1 MAAVLATSRWTA
13 THRECGDTDK
23 DTDMAPP
30 LPKRRYPQVGRTL
43 CFLAII
49 MCTSSVA
56 RGQSTEQQLQ
66 QLKEQFET
74 TTKQFEER
82 ISTLEQQLEAEREA
96 RKLKDASA
104 EPEQATQQR
113 TKPTVVQMLGKPQK
127 SELTESNQVGAKF
140 QGQLPSE
147 PTYDLLR
154 EADEKIAKLQER
166 EGSFEFHGYFRSGFG
181 LNSKGGQ
188 QVAFE
193 APGAQAKYRL
203 GNETES
209 YAELIFVNN
218 WVNPDRELDK
228 AWFRSEFLIEA
239 NTSNSENFANSSIGV
254 GSDQF
259 RVREAFVQAG
269 NLFES
274 QPSAKFW
281 AGERYYRR
289 QHIDSDDFF
298 SLDMSGYGG
307 GVEDLDLKFGKA
319 AIAFIGVA
327 RPDLATQNGNM
338 TTSRIDATVYD
349 VKGPLGFWGVWFDY
363 ATAKGGQIKSTSDSN
378 QATVTSVPS
387 ANGYA
392 YGIRHQRL
400 EWHGGYHTFLI
411 QYGTG
416 AASNFSGPGIGTT
429 IPTPSPDTAKSKQ
442 FLATEQIV
450 LQPNDKFAV
459 MPIFLFQRLKNLN
472 TQNEWQ
478 QWVSFGVRPEVFLTR
493 HLSLTGDCGFD
504 HTNLPG
510 SYEGWL
516 RKCTFAPQ
524 IGADRKFFGRPVLRA
539 FVTYANWSNGFR
551 GLVGGVPFEKATAGL
566 TYGVQA
572 EHWW

>member
-1 MAAVLATSRWTA
+1 MFPELT
-13 THRECGDTDK
+13 
-23 DTDMAPP
+23 
-30 LPKRRYPQVGRTL
+30 RRRHPHIGRTL

-49 MCTSSVA
+49 TCTSSGA
-56 RGQSTEQQLQ
+56 RSQDTEQQLQ
-66 QLKEQFET
+66 QLKEQLEMT
-74 TTKQFEER
+74 TRQFEQR
-82 ISTLEQQLEAEREA
+82 ISTLEEQLEKEKDA
-96 RKLKDASA
+96 KKQKDASA
-104 EPEQATQQR
+104 ERAQAIQQP
-113 TKPTVVQMLGKPQK
+113 TKPTVVQNSERPLK
-127 SELTESNQVGAKF
+127 SLLAESNEVGARF

-147 PTYDLLR
+147 PTYDMLR
-154 EADEKIAKLQER
+154 EADEEIAKLQER
-166 EGSFEFHGYFRSGFG
+166 ESAFEFHGYFRSGFG

-203 GNETES
+203 GNEADS

-218 WVNPDRELDK
+218 WVNRDHDSDK

-239 NTSNSENFANSSIGV
+239 NTSNSEDFADSSAGV
-254 GSDQF
+254 GSDQY

-269 NLFES
+269 NIFEI
-274 QPSAKFW
+274 QPNAKFW

-298 SLDMSGYGG
+298 PLDMSGYGG

-319 AIAFIGVA
+319 AVAFIGVA
-327 RPDLATQNGNM
+327 RPDVVTQNGNM
-338 TTSRIDATVYD
+338 TTSHVDATVYN
-349 VKGPLGFWGVWFDY
+349 VKGPLGLWGVWFDF
-363 ATAKGGQIKSTSDSN
+363 ATSKGGQITSASDPNSTTLTN
-378 QATVTSVPS
+378 VPS

-551 GLVGGVPFEKATAGL
+551 GFVGGVPFEKATAGL

>member
-1 MAAVLATSRWTA
+1 MVR
-13 THRECGDTDK
+13 R
-23 DTDMAPP
+23 
-30 LPKRRYPQVGRTL
+30 LPRTIHPQFRRIL
-43 CFLAII
+43 CFLVTI
-49 MCTSSVA
+49 MYTSSAA
-56 RGQSTEQQLQ
+56 RSQDTKQQLQ
-66 QLKEQFET
+66 QLKDQLEMTTRQFE
-74 TTKQFEER
+74 QR
-82 ISTLEQQLEAEREA
+82 ISTLERQLEKEKAA
-96 RKLKDASA
+96 K
-104 EPEQATQQR
+104 EPVGATGEQAETIRQPA
-113 TKPTVVQMLGKPQK
+113 KPTVVQIPEKSQK
-127 SELTESNQVGAKF
+127 FLFTESNEVGAKF

-154 EADEKIAKLQER
+154 EADRKIAQLQER
-166 EGSFEFHGYFRSGFG
+166 EGSFELHGYFRSGFG
-181 LNSKGGQ
+181 LNSRGGQ
-188 QVAFE
+188 QAAFE

-203 GNETES
+203 GNETDT

-218 WVNPDRELDK
+218 WVNPDHESDK
-228 AWFRSEFLIEA
+228 AWLRSEFLIQA
-239 NTSNSENFANSSIGV
+239 NTSNSEDFANSSTGV

-269 NLFES
+269 NIFET
-274 QPSAKFW
+274 QPNAKFW

-298 SLDMSGYGG
+298 PLDMSGYGG
-307 GVEDLDLKFGKA
+307 GVEDLELKFGKA
-319 AIAFIGVA
+319 AAAFIGVA
-327 RPDLATQNGNM
+327 RPDVVTQNGNM
-338 TTSRIDATVYD
+338 TTSHIDATVYD
-349 VKGPLGFWGVWFDY
+349 VKGPLGLWGVWFDY
-363 ATAKGGQIKSTSDSN
+363 ATSKGGQITTASTTGSS
-378 QATVTSVPS
+378 TVTNIPS
-387 ANGYA
+387 SNGYA

-429 IPTPSPDTAKSKQ
+429 IPTPSPDTPKSKQ

-459 MPIFLFQRLKNLN
+459 MPIFLFQRMKNISTN
-472 TQNEWQ
+472 DHWM
-478 QWVSFGVRPEVFLTR
+478 QWVSFGARPEVFLTR
-493 HLSLTGDCGFD
+493 HLSLEGDCGFD

-524 IGADRKFFGRPVLRA
+524 IRADRQFFGRPVLRA
-539 FVTYANWSNGFR
+539 FVTYANWSKGFR
-551 GLVGGVPFEKATAGL
+551 GLVGGIPFQNQTNGL
-566 TYGVQA
+566 TYGVQV

>member
-1 MAAVLATSRWTA
+1 MLVPQPSRRTGPRFRIILCLLVLTMSTS
-13 THRECGDTDK
+13 
-23 DTDMAPP
+23 P
-30 LPKRRYPQVGRTL
+30 
-43 CFLAII
+43 
-49 MCTSSVA
+49 VA
-56 RGQSTEQQLQ
+56 RSQDTEQQLQ
-66 QLKEQFET
+66 QLKEQLET
-74 TTKQFEER
+74 TTKQLEVR
-82 ISTLEQQLEAEREA
+82 ISSLEQQLEAERQA
-96 RKLKDASA
+96 KKLRDASA
-104 EPEQATQQR
+104 EPAQATEQP
-113 TKPTVVQMLGKPQK
+113 TKPTVVQILGKPQK

-218 WVNPDRELDK
+218 WVNPDRELDR
-228 AWFRSEFLIEA
+228 AWLRSEFLIEA
-239 NTSNSENFANSSIGV
+239 NTSNSEDFADSSIGV

-269 NLFES
+269 DLFES
-274 QPSAKFW
+274 QPNAKVW

-298 SLDMSGYGG
+298 TLDMSGYGG

-319 AIAFIGVA
+319 AVAFIGVA
-327 RPDLATQNGNM
+327 RPDVVTQNGNM

-349 VKGPLGFWGVWFDY
+349 VKGPLGLWGIWFDY
-363 ATAKGGQIKSTSDSN
+363 ATSKGGQMTS
-378 QATVTSVPS
+378 TSVPGS
-387 ANGYA
+387 SVVADIPSSDGYA

-429 IPTPSPDTAKSKQ
+429 IPTPSPDTAKSRQ

-459 MPIFLFQRLKNLN
+459 MPIFVFQRLKNLN

-478 QWVSFGVRPEVFLTR
+478 QWLSFGVRPQVFLTR

-504 HTNLPG
+504 HTKLPG
-510 SYEGWL
+510 SYDGWM

-539 FVTYANWSNGFR
+539 FVTYANWSNSFR
-551 GLVGGVPFEKATAGL
+551 GLVGGVPFENQTTGF
-566 TYGVQA
+566 TFGVQA

>member
-1 MAAVLATSRWTA
+1 MLP
-13 THRECGDTDK
+13 E
-23 DTDMAPP
+23 
-30 LPKRRYPQVGRTL
+30 LPKRGHPHFRGLL
-43 CFLAII
+43 CVLAFT
-49 MCTSSVA
+49 MSTSSIA
-56 RGQSTEQQLQ
+56 RSQDTDQQLR
-66 QLKEQFET
+66 QLREQFEA

-82 ISTLEQQLEAEREA
+82 ISALEQQLEAEKQA
-96 RKLKDASA
+96 KKLRDASA
-104 EPEQATQQR
+104 EQPQATQQ
-113 TKPTVVQMLGKPQK
+113 PTRPAVVDISEKAQK
-127 SELTESNQVGAKF
+127 SLLTESNQVGARF

-166 EGSFEFHGYFRSGFG
+166 ESSFEFHGYFRSGFG

-203 GNETES
+203 GNEADS

-218 WVNPDRELDK
+218 WVNPDHDSDK

-239 NTSNSENFANSSIGV
+239 NTSNSEDFADSSIGV

-269 NLFES
+269 NIVDI
-274 QPSAKFW
+274 QPNAKFW

-298 SLDMSGYGG
+298 PLDMSGYGG
-307 GVEDLDLKFGKA
+307 GVEDLDLKVGKA
-319 AIAFIGVA
+319 AVAFIGVA
-327 RPDLATQNGNM
+327 RPDVVTQNGNI
-338 TTSRIDATVYD
+338 TTSHIDATVYD
-349 VKGPLGFWGVWFDY
+349 VRGPLGLWGVWFDY
-363 ATAKGGQIKSTSDSN
+363 ATSKSGHMTP
-378 QATVTSVPS
+378 ASVPGS
-387 ANGYA
+387 TAITNIPSSNGYA
-392 YGIRHQRL
+392 YGIRYQRL
-400 EWHGGYHTFLI
+400 EWHGGYHTSLI

-429 IPTPSPDTAKSKQ
+429 IPTPSLDTAKSKQ
-442 FLATEQIV
+442 FLATEQVV
-450 LQPNDKFAV
+450 LQPNDRFAV
-459 MPIFLFQRLKNLN
+459 MPIFLFQRMKNVN
-472 TQNEWQ
+472 TQNDWM

-504 HTNLPG
+504 HTHLPG

-551 GLVGGVPFEKATAGL
+551 GLVGGVPFENAAKGL
-566 TYGVQA
+566 TYGVQV

>member
-1 MAAVLATSRWTA
+1 MDEGMDMVLKAA
-13 THRECGDTDK
+13 
-23 DTDMAPP
+23 
-30 LPKRRYPQVGRTL
+30 RRGHPNFRKTL
-43 CFLAII
+43 CFFALMMSASSLAH
-49 MCTSSVA
+49 
-56 RGQSTEQQLQ
+56 GQDTEKQLQ
-66 QLKEQFET
+66 QLKEQLET
-74 TTKQFEER
+74 TTKQMEDR
-82 ISTLEQQLEAEREA
+82 ISALEQQLGKEKEIREQKA
-96 RKLKDASA
+96 VSG
-104 EPEQATQQR
+104 EQVAAVKQSTR
-113 TKPTVVQMLGKPQK
+113 GPVVQVLEKSQK
-127 SELTESNQVGAKF
+127 SLLGDSNNIGAKF

-154 EADEKIAKLQER
+154 EADEKIEKLQER

-181 LNSKGGQ
+181 LNSHGGQ
-188 QVAFE
+188 QIAFE

-218 WVNPDRELDK
+218 WVNPDHDVDK
-228 AWFRSEFLIEA
+228 AWFRSELLIEA
-239 NTSNSENFANSSIGV
+239 NTSNSENFANSSVGV

-259 RVREAFVQAG
+259 RVREAFVQGG
-269 NLFES
+269 NIFES
-274 QPSAKFW
+274 QPNAKVW

-298 SLDMSGYGG
+298 TLDMSGYGG
-307 GVEDLDLKFGKA
+307 GIEDLDLRFGKA
-319 AIAFIGVA
+319 AVAFIGVA
-327 RPDLATQNGNM
+327 RPDVTTQNGNL

-349 VKGPLGFWGVWFDY
+349 VKGPLGLWGVWFDY
-363 ATAKGGQIKSTSDSN
+363 ATSKGGQVTSASVPGA
-378 QATVTSVPS
+378 ATVANIPS
-387 ANGYA
+387 TNGYA

-400 EWHGGYHTFLI
+400 EWHGGYHTFLV

-429 IPTPSPDTAKSKQ
+429 VPTPSLDTAKSKQ

-472 TQNEWQ
+472 TKNEWQ
-478 QWVSFGVRPEVFLTR
+478 QWFSFGVRPQVFLTR

-510 SYEGWL
+510 SYDGWL

-539 FVTYANWSNGFR
+539 FVTYANWSKSFR
-551 GLVGGVPFEKATAGL
+551 GLVGGVPFENERKGL
-566 TYGVQA
+566 TYGVQV

>member
-1 MAAVLATSRWTA
+1 MFP
-13 THRECGDTDK
+13 E
-23 DTDMAPP
+23 
-30 LPKRRYPQVGRTL
+30 LPRRRHPHIGRTL

-49 MCTSSVA
+49 TCTSSVA
-56 RGQSTEQQLQ
+56 RSQDTEQQLQ
-66 QLKEQFET
+66 QLKEQLEMT
-74 TTKQFEER
+74 TRQFEQR
-82 ISTLEQQLEAEREA
+82 ISTLEEQLEKEKDA
-96 RKLKDASA
+96 KKQKDASA
-104 EPEQATQQR
+104 ERAQAIKQP
-113 TKPTVVQMLGKPQK
+113 TKPTVVQNSERPLK
-127 SELTESNQVGAKF
+127 SLLAESNEVGARF

-147 PTYDLLR
+147 PTYDMLR
-154 EADEKIAKLQER
+154 EADEEIAKLQER
-166 EGSFEFHGYFRSGFG
+166 ESAFEFHGYFRSGFG

-203 GNETES
+203 GNEADS

-218 WVNPDRELDK
+218 WVNRDHDSDK

-239 NTSNSENFANSSIGV
+239 NTSNSEDFVDSSAGV
-254 GSDQF
+254 GSDQY

-269 NLFES
+269 NIFEI
-274 QPSAKFW
+274 QPNAKFW

-298 SLDMSGYGG
+298 PLDMSGYGG
-307 GVEDLDLKFGKA
+307 GVEDIDLKFGKA
-319 AIAFIGVA
+319 AVAFIGVA
-327 RPDLATQNGNM
+327 RPDVVTQNGNM
-338 TTSRIDATVYD
+338 TTSHVDATVYD
-349 VKGPLGFWGVWFDY
+349 VKGPLGLWGVWFDF
-363 ATAKGGQIKSTSDSN
+363 ATSKGGQITSASDPNSTTLTN
-378 QATVTSVPS
+378 VPS

-392 YGIRHQRL
+392 YGVRHQRL

-429 IPTPSPDTAKSKQ
+429 IPTPSLDTAKSKQ

-459 MPIFLFQRLKNLN
+459 MPIFVFQRMKNLN

-478 QWVSFGVRPEVFLTR
+478 QWVSFGVRPQVFLTR

-510 SYEGWL
+510 SYNGWL

-539 FVTYANWSNGFR
+539 FVTYANWSRGFR
-551 GLVGGVPFEKATAGL
+551 GLVGGVPFENETSGL
-566 TYGVQA
+566 TYGVQV

>member
-1 MAAVLATSRWTA
+1 MN
-13 THRECGDTDK
+13 K
-23 DTDMAPP
+23 DTGAILWPP
-30 LPKRRYPQVGRTL
+30 RRGHPNFLKIL
-43 CFLAII
+43 CFLAVV
-49 MCTSSVA
+49 MGTSSIA
-56 RGQSTEQQLQ
+56 RGQDTEKQLQ
-66 QLKEQFET
+66 QLKDQLET
-74 TTKQFEER
+74 STRELGER
-82 ISTLEQQLEAEREA
+82 ISILEQQLKKEKEAKG
-96 RKLKDASA
+96 RKD
-104 EPEQATQQR
+104 EDDEQAAAGRQP
-113 TKPTVVQMLGKPQK
+113 TKGTDAQSVEK
-127 SELTESNQVGAKF
+127 SHKSLLVESNEVGAKF

-154 EADEKIAKLQER
+154 EADEKIEKLEER
-166 EGSFEFHGYFRSGFG
+166 ESSFEFHGYFRSGFG
-181 LNSKGGQ
+181 LNSHGGQ

-218 WVNPDRELDK
+218 WVNPNRDSDK

-239 NTSNSENFANSSIGV
+239 NTSNSEDYAGSSIGV

-269 NLFES
+269 NIFES
-274 QPSAKFW
+274 QRSAKVW

-298 SLDMSGYGG
+298 TLDMSGYGG
-307 GVEDLDLKFGKA
+307 GIEDLDLKFGKA
-319 AIAFIGVA
+319 AVAFIGVS
-327 RPDLATQNGNM
+327 RPDVVTRNGNLATN
-338 TTSRIDATVYD
+338 RLDATVYD
-349 VKGPLGFWGVWFDY
+349 VKGPLGLWGVWFDY
-363 ATAKGGQIKSTSDSN
+363 ATSKGGE
-378 QATVTSVPS
+378 VTSASVPGTS
-387 ANGYA
+387 TIANIPSSSGYA

-400 EWHGGYHTFLI
+400 EWHGGYHTFLV

-416 AASNFSGPGIGTT
+416 DASNFSGPGIGTT
-429 IPTPSPDTAKSKQ
+429 IPTPSLDTAKSKQ
-442 FLATEQIV
+442 LLATEQVV

-459 MPIFLFQRLKNLN
+459 MPIFLFQRLKNWN
-472 TQNEWQ
+472 TQNVWQ
-478 QWVSFGVRPEVFLTR
+478 QWVSFGVRPQIFLSR
-493 HLSLTGDCGFD
+493 HFSLTGDCGVD

-510 SYEGWL
+510 SYDGWL

-539 FVTYANWSNGFR
+539 FVTYASWSKEFR
-551 GLVGGVPFEKATAGL
+551 GLVGGIPFQNETKGL
-566 TYGVQA
+566 TYGVQV

>member
-1 MAAVLATSRWTA
+1 MDRRGTEMVPELPRRR
-13 THRECGDTDK
+13 HRHI
-23 DTDMAPP
+23 
-30 LPKRRYPQVGRTL
+30 GRTVCYL
-43 CFLAII
+43 VGIL
-49 MCTSSVA
+49 CTSLVA
-56 RGQSTEQQLQ
+56 RSQDTEQQLQ
-66 QLKEQFET
+66 QLKQQLTAFEQ
-74 TTKQFEER
+74 R
-82 ISTLEQQLEAEREA
+82 ISVLEQQLEKEKEA
-96 RKLKDASA
+96 KGQKGVSG
-104 EPEQATQQR
+104 EQSQR
-113 TKPTVVQMLGKPQK
+113 TPQSAKPSVVQIPEKFPK
-127 SELTESNQVGAKF
+127 SVFEDANQVGAKF

-147 PTYDLLR
+147 PSYDLLQ
-154 EADEKIAKLQER
+154 EADRRIAELQER
-166 EGSFEFHGYFRSGFG
+166 LGSFEFHGYFRSGFG
-181 LNSKGGQ
+181 LNSVGGQ

-203 GNETES
+203 GNEGET
-209 YAELIFVNN
+209 YTELIFVNN
-218 WVNPDRELDK
+218 WVNPDQDSDK
-228 AWFRSEFLIEA
+228 GWFRSELTVEA
-239 NTSNSENFANSSIGV
+239 NTSNSENYGPTAGA
-254 GSDQF
+254 GADQF
-259 RVREAFVQAG
+259 RLREAFVQAG
-269 NLFES
+269 RLFES
-274 QPSAKFW
+274 QPNAKFW

-298 SLDMSGYGG
+298 PLDMSGYGG

-319 AIAFIGVA
+319 AVAFIGVA
-327 RPDLATQNGNM
+327 RPDVVTQNGNM
-338 TTSRIDATVYD
+338 TTSHVDATVYD
-349 VKGPLGFWGVWFDY
+349 VKGPLGLWGVWFDF
-363 ATAKGGQIKSTSDSN
+363 ATSKGGQITSASDPNSTTLTN
-378 QATVTSVPS
+378 VPS

-429 IPTPSPDTAKSKQ
+429 IPTPSLDTAKSKQ

-450 LQPNDKFAV
+450 LQPSDKFAV
-459 MPIFLFQRLKNLN
+459 MPIFLFQRMRNLN
-472 TQNEWQ
+472 TQNGWQ
-478 QWVSFGVRPEVFLTR
+478 QWVSFGVRPQVFLTR

-510 SYEGWL
+510 SYDGWL

-551 GLVGGVPFEKATAGL
+551 GLVRGVPFENETAGL

>member
-1 MAAVLATSRWTA
+1 MVLQPSR
-13 THRECGDTDK
+13 
-23 DTDMAPP
+23 
-30 LPKRRYPQVGRTL
+30 RRHPHFRGVL
-43 CFLAII
+43 CFLSFI
-49 MCTSSVA
+49 MSMSSVA
-56 RGQSTEQQLQ
+56 RSQDTEQQLQ
-66 QLKEQFET
+66 QLKEQLEMT
-74 TTKQFEER
+74 TRQFEQR
-82 ISTLEQQLEAEREA
+82 IFTLEQQLEKEKEAKGQKGANGERA
-96 RKLKDASA
+96 
-104 EPEQATQQR
+104 QAIQQP
-113 TKPTVVQMLGKPQK
+113 TKPTFVQIPEK
-127 SELTESNQVGAKF
+127 SEKSLFTESNQVGARF

-147 PTYDLLR
+147 PTYDLLK
-154 EADEKIAKLQER
+154 EADRKIADLEER
-166 EGSFEFHGYFRSGFG
+166 EGAFEFHGYFRSGFG
-181 LNSKGGQ
+181 LNSRGGQ

-203 GNETES
+203 GNETET

-218 WVNPDRELDK
+218 WVNPDHNSDK
-228 AWFRSEFLIEA
+228 AWFRSEFLIQA
-239 NTSNSENFANSSIGV
+239 NTSNSENFAPSSSGT

-269 NLFES
+269 NIFES
-274 QPSAKFW
+274 QPHAKFW
-281 AGERYYRR
+281 GGERYYRR
-289 QHIDSDDFF
+289 QHIDSNDFF
-298 SLDMSGYGG
+298 PLDMSGYGG

-319 AIAFIGVA
+319 AVAFIGVA
-327 RPDLATQNGNM
+327 RPDVVTQNGNM

-349 VKGPLGFWGVWFDY
+349 VKGPLGLWGVWFDY
-363 ATAKGGQIKSTSDSN
+363 ATSKGGQMTSASVPGSS
-378 QATVTSVPS
+378 TVTNIPS
-387 ANGYA
+387 TNGYA

-416 AASNFSGPGIGTT
+416 AASNFSGSGIGTT

-459 MPIFLFQRLKNLN
+459 MPIFLFQRIKNLN

-478 QWVSFGVRPEVFLTR
+478 QWISFGVRPEVFLTK

-504 HTNLPG
+504 HTRLPG

-551 GLVGGVPFEKATAGL
+551 GLVGGVPFENAKVGL
-566 TYGVQA
+566 TYGVQV

>member
-1 MAAVLATSRWTA
+1 MPLRLSRIGCPYVV
-13 THRECGDTDK
+13 R
-23 DTDMAPP
+23 
-30 LPKRRYPQVGRTL
+30 VL
-43 CFLAII
+43 CFLVFI
-49 MCTSSVA
+49 MSTSPVA
-56 RGQSTEQQLQ
+56 NGQDTEQQLRE
-66 QLKEQFET
+66 LKEKFET

-82 ISTLEQQLEAEREA
+82 ISTLEQQLEAERDA

-104 EPEQATQQR
+104 EGAQATER
-113 TKPTVVQMLGKPQK
+113 PTNPGVVQIVGKPEKPQP
-127 SELTESNQVGAKF
+127 TESNEVGAKF

-166 EGSFEFHGYFRSGFG
+166 ESSFEFHGYFRSGFG
-181 LNSKGGQ
+181 LNSHGGQ

-218 WVNPDRELDK
+218 WVNPDRDSDK

-239 NTSNSENFANSSIGV
+239 NTSNSEDFADSSIGV

-269 NLFES
+269 DLFEN
-274 QPSAKFW
+274 QPNAKFW

-298 SLDMSGYGG
+298 TLDMSGYGG
-307 GVEDLDLKFGKA
+307 GVEDLNLKFGKA
-319 AIAFIGVA
+319 AVAFIGVA
-327 RPDLATQNGNM
+327 RPDVITQNGSM

-349 VKGPLGFWGVWFDY
+349 VKGPLGLWGVWFDY
-363 ATAKGGQIKSTSDSN
+363 ATSRGGQMTS
-378 QATVTSVPS
+378 ASVPGSS
-387 ANGYA
+387 AVTNIPSTNGYA

-472 TQNEWQ
+472 TQNGWQ
-478 QWVSFGVRPEVFLTR
+478 QWVSFGVRPQVFLTR

-510 SYEGWL
+510 SYDGWL

-551 GLVGGVPFEKATAGL
+551 GLVGGVPFENQTTGF

>member
-1 MAAVLATSRWTA
+1 MDP
-13 THRECGDTDK
+13 E
-23 DTDMAPP
+23 
-30 LPKRRYPQVGRTL
+30 LPRRGHPQYGRKL
-43 CFLAII
+43 CFLVLVI
-49 MCTSSVA
+49 CTSSVA
-56 RGQSTEQQLQ
+56 LGQDTEQQLR
-66 QLKEQFET
+66 QLKEQMET
-74 TTKQFEER
+74 TTKQFEQR
-82 ISTLEQQLEAEREA
+82 ISVLELQLEKEKEA
-96 RKLKDASA
+96 REQEQRAANVGLEKAK
-104 EPEQATQQR
+104 QATHSSVSVAQD
-113 TKPTVVQMLGKPQK
+113 VAQK
-127 SELTESNQVGAKF
+127 NVLAESNQVGARF

-154 EADEKIAKLQER
+154 EADRKIAKLQER
-166 EGSFEFHGYFRSGFG
+166 EGAFEFHGYFRSGFG
-181 LNSKGGQ
+181 LNSRGGQ
-188 QVAFE
+188 QVAFQ
-193 APGAQAKYRL
+193 APGTQAKYRL

-218 WVNPDRELDK
+218 WVNPDHDSEK

-239 NTSNSENFANSSIGV
+239 NTSNSEDFASSSNGA
-254 GSDQF
+254 GADQF

-274 QPSAKFW
+274 QPSVKLW

-298 SLDMSGYGG
+298 PLDMSGYGG
-307 GVEDLDLKFGKA
+307 GVEDLSVKFGKA
-319 AIAFIGVA
+319 AVAFIGVA
-327 RPDLATQNGNM
+327 RPDVITQNGNL
-338 TTSRIDATVYD
+338 TTSHIDATVYD
-349 VKGPLGFWGVWFDY
+349 IKGPFGLWGGWFDY
-363 ATAKGGQIKSTSDSN
+363 ATSKGGQVTTASDPNSS
-378 QATVTSVPS
+378 TVTNIPS
-387 ANGYA
+387 NNGYA

-400 EWHGGYHTFLI
+400 EWHGGYHTFLVL
-411 QYGTG
+411 YGTG

-429 IPTPSPDTAKSKQ
+429 IPTPSLDTAKSKQ

-459 MPIFLFQRLKNLN
+459 MPIFVFQRMKNLN
-472 TQNEWQ
+472 THNDWM
-478 QWVSFGVRPEVFLTR
+478 QWVSFGVRPQVFLSK

-504 HTNLPG
+504 HTHLAG
-510 SYEGWL
+510 HYEGWL

-551 GLVGGVPFEKATAGL
+551 GFVGGTPFENQTTGL
-566 TYGVQA
+566 TYGVQV

>member
-1 MAAVLATSRWTA
+1 MFP
-13 THRECGDTDK
+13 E
-23 DTDMAPP
+23 
-30 LPKRRYPQVGRTL
+30 LPRRRHPHIGRTL

-49 MCTSSVA
+49 TCTSSVA
-56 RGQSTEQQLQ
+56 HSQDTEQQLQ
-66 QLKEQFET
+66 QLKEQLEMT
-74 TTKQFEER
+74 TRQFEQR
-82 ISTLEQQLEAEREA
+82 ISILEEQLEKEKDAKKQKDGGAERA
-96 RKLKDASA
+96 
-104 EPEQATQQR
+104 QAIPQPK
-113 TKPTVVQMLGKPQK
+113 KPTAVSISEKPQK
-127 SELTESNQVGAKF
+127 SLLTESNKVGAKF

-154 EADEKIAKLQER
+154 EADRKILQLQER
-166 EGSFEFHGYFRSGFG
+166 EAAFEFHGYFRSGFG
-181 LNSKGGQ
+181 LNSRGGQ

-218 WVNPDRELDK
+218 WVNPDHDSDK
-228 AWFRSEFLIEA
+228 AWFRSEFLVQA
-239 NTSNSENFANSSIGV
+239 NTSNSEDFAGSSIGV

-269 NLFES
+269 NIFEI
-274 QPSAKFW
+274 QPNAKFW

-298 SLDMSGYGG
+298 TLDMSGYGG
-307 GVEDLDLKFGKA
+307 GVEDIDLKFGKA
-319 AIAFIGVA
+319 AVAFIRVA
-327 RPDLATQNGNM
+327 RPDVVTQNGNM
-338 TTSRIDATVYD
+338 TTSHIDATVYD
-349 VKGPLGFWGVWFDY
+349 VKGPLGLWGAWFDF
-363 ATAKGGQIKSTSDSN
+363 ATAKGGQITSASVPGSS
-378 QATVTSVPS
+378 AVTNIPS

-450 LQPNDKFAV
+450 LQ
-459 MPIFLFQRLKNLN
+459 
-472 TQNEWQ
+472 
-478 QWVSFGVRPEVFLTR
+478 
-493 HLSLTGDCGFD
+493 LS
-504 HTNLPG
+504 
-510 SYEGWL
+510 
-516 RKCTFAPQ
+516 RCT
-524 IGADRKFFGRPVLRA
+524 
-539 FVTYANWSNGFR
+539 
-551 GLVGGVPFEKATAGL
+551 
-566 TYGVQA
+566 
-572 EHWW
+572 

>member
-1 MAAVLATSRWTA
+1 MQFSLRLFEEDIGMFPEPSTRRSR
-13 THRECGDTDK
+13 RIGK
-23 DTDMAPP
+23 
-30 LPKRRYPQVGRTL
+30 TL
-43 CFLAII
+43 WLLVIV
-49 MCTSSVA
+49 MWMPSVA
-56 RGQSTEQQLQ
+56 RSQDTEQQLQ
-66 QLKEQFET
+66 QLKEQLDS
-74 TTKQFEER
+74 TTKLFNER
-82 ISTLEQQLEAEREA
+82 ISALEQQLEGEREA
-96 RKLKDASA
+96 KTLKDAGA
-104 EPEQATQQR
+104 KQTKITEQLA
-113 TKPTVVQMLGKPQK
+113 KPTAAEASEKPQR
-127 SELTESNQVGAKF
+127 SLFPESNEVGAKF

-154 EADEKIAKLQER
+154 EADERIAKLQER
-166 EGSFEFHGYFRSGFG
+166 EGAFEFHGYFRSGFG
-181 LNSKGGQ
+181 LNRRGGQ
-188 QVAFE
+188 QVAFV

-203 GNETES
+203 GNEAES

-218 WVNPDRELDK
+218 WVNPDRDLDK

-239 NTSNSENFANSSIGV
+239 NTSNSEDFANSSVGV

-269 NLFES
+269 NLLES
-274 QPSAKFW
+274 QPNAKFW

-298 SLDMSGYGG
+298 PLDMSGYGG

-319 AIAFIGVA
+319 AVAFIGVA
-327 RPDLATQNGNM
+327 SPDLVTQNGNL

-349 VKGPLGFWGVWFDY
+349 VKGPLGLWGVWFDY

-378 QATVTSVPS
+378 PAAITSVPS
-387 ANGYA
+387 TNGYA

-429 IPTPSPDTAKSKQ
+429 VPTPSPDTARSRQ

-459 MPIFLFQRLKNLN
+459 MPIFLFQRLKNVN

-478 QWVSFGVRPEVFLTR
+478 SWVSFGVRPEVFLTK

-504 HTNLPG
+504 HTHLPG

-539 FVTYANWSNGFR
+539 FVTYADWSNGFR
-551 GLVGGVPFEKATAGL
+551 GLVGGVPFANAKAGL
-566 TYGVQA
+566 TYGIRA

>member
-1 MAAVLATSRWTA
+1 MS
-13 THRECGDTDK
+13 
-23 DTDMAPP
+23 M
-30 LPKRRYPQVGRTL
+30 
-43 CFLAII
+43 
-49 MCTSSVA
+49 SSVA
-56 RGQSTEQQLQ
+56 RSQDTEQQLQ
-66 QLKEQFET
+66 QLKEQLEMT
-74 TTKQFEER
+74 TRQFEQR
-82 ISTLEQQLEAEREA
+82 ISTLEQQLEKE
-96 RKLKDASA
+96 KDAKKQKDAGA
-104 EPEQATQQR
+104 EPAQAIQQP
-113 TKPTVVQMLGKPQK
+113 TKPTIVQIPEK
-127 SELTESNQVGAKF
+127 SEKSLLTESNQVGARF

-154 EADEKIAKLQER
+154 EADRKIADLQER
-166 EGSFEFHGYFRSGFG
+166 EGAFEFHGYFRSGFG
-181 LNSKGGQ
+181 LNSRGGQ

-203 GNETES
+203 GNETET

-218 WVNPDRELDK
+218 WVNPDRNSDK
-228 AWFRSEFLIEA
+228 AWFRSEFLIQA
-239 NTSNSENFANSSIGV
+239 NTSNSENFAPSSSGT

-269 NLFES
+269 NIFES
-274 QPSAKFW
+274 QPHAKFW
-281 AGERYYRR
+281 GGERYYRR
-289 QHIDSDDFF
+289 QHIDSNDFF
-298 SLDMSGYGG
+298 PLDMSGYGG

-319 AIAFIGVA
+319 AVAFIGVA
-327 RPDLATQNGNM
+327 RPDVVTQNGNM
-338 TTSRIDATVYD
+338 TASHIDATVYD
-349 VKGPLGFWGVWFDY
+349 VKGPLGLWGVWFDY
-363 ATAKGGQIKSTSDSN
+363 ATSKGGQITSASVPGSS
-378 QATVTSVPS
+378 AVTNIPS

-429 IPTPSPDTAKSKQ
+429 IPTPSLDTAKSKQ

-450 LQPNDKFAV
+450 LQPNDRFAV
-459 MPIFLFQRLKNLN
+459 MPIFLFQRMKNVN
-472 TQNEWQ
+472 TQNDWM
-478 QWVSFGVRPEVFLTR
+478 QWVSFGVRPEVFLTK

-504 HTNLPG
+504 HTHLPG

-539 FVTYANWSNGFR
+539 FLTYANWSNGFR
-551 GLVGGVPFEKATAGL
+551 GLVGGVPFENATKGL
-566 TYGVQA
+566 TYGVQV

>member
-1 MAAVLATSRWTA
+1 MVLQLSR
-13 THRECGDTDK
+13 
-23 DTDMAPP
+23 
-30 LPKRRYPQVGRTL
+30 RRHPHFRGVL
-43 CFLAII
+43 CFLSFI
-49 MCTSSVA
+49 MSMSSVA
-56 RGQSTEQQLQ
+56 RSQDTEQQLQ
-66 QLKEQFET
+66 QLKEQLEMT
-74 TTKQFEER
+74 TRQFEQR
-82 ISTLEQQLEAEREA
+82 ISTLEQQLEKE
-96 RKLKDASA
+96 KDAKKQKDAGA
-104 EPEQATQQR
+104 EPAQAIQQP
-113 TKPTVVQMLGKPQK
+113 TKPTIVQIPEK
-127 SELTESNQVGAKF
+127 SEKSLLTESNQVGARF

-154 EADEKIAKLQER
+154 EADRKIADLQER
-166 EGSFEFHGYFRSGFG
+166 EGAFEFHGYFRSGFG
-181 LNSKGGQ
+181 LNSRGGQ

-203 GNETES
+203 GNETET

-218 WVNPDRELDK
+218 WVNPDRNSDK
-228 AWFRSEFLIEA
+228 AWFRSEFLIQA
-239 NTSNSENFANSSIGV
+239 NTSNSENFAPSSSGT

-269 NLFES
+269 NIFES
-274 QPSAKFW
+274 QPHAKFW
-281 AGERYYRR
+281 GGERYYRR
-289 QHIDSDDFF
+289 QHIDSNDFF
-298 SLDMSGYGG
+298 PLDMSGYGG

-319 AIAFIGVA
+319 AVAFIGVA
-327 RPDLATQNGNM
+327 RPDVVTQNGNM
-338 TTSRIDATVYD
+338 TASHIDATVYD
-349 VKGPLGFWGVWFDY
+349 VKGPLGLWGVWFDY
-363 ATAKGGQIKSTSDSN
+363 ATSKGGQITSASVPGSS
-378 QATVTSVPS
+378 AVTNIPS

-429 IPTPSPDTAKSKQ
+429 IPTPSLDTAKSKQ

-450 LQPNDKFAV
+450 LQPNDRFAV
-459 MPIFLFQRLKNLN
+459 MPIFLFQRMKNVN
-472 TQNEWQ
+472 TQNDWM
-478 QWVSFGVRPEVFLTR
+478 QWVSFGVRPEVFLTK

-504 HTNLPG
+504 HTHLPG

-524 IGADRKFFGRPVLRA
+524 IGADRKFFGRPVVRA
-539 FVTYANWSNGFR
+539 FLTYANWSNGFR
-551 GLVGGVPFEKATAGL
+551 GLVGGVPFENATKGL
-566 TYGVQA
+566 TYGVQV

>member
-1 MAAVLATSRWTA
+1 MGSNGNMVPRMSRRG
-13 THRECGDTDK
+13 HPCLR
-23 DTDMAPP
+23 
-30 LPKRRYPQVGRTL
+30 QIL
-43 CFLAII
+43 CLLVPILS
-49 MCTSSVA
+49 TSSAA
-56 RGQSTEQQLQ
+56 RAQDSEQQLQ
-66 QLKEQFET
+66 ELKEQFAA
-74 TTKQFEER
+74 TTKLFEAR
-82 ISTLEQQLEAEREA
+82 ISTLEQQLEAEKDA

-104 EPEQATQQR
+104 NLATPQPAAPAAAATLQ
-113 TKPTVVQMLGKPQK
+113 KPQRFL
-127 SELTESNQVGAKF
+127 LTESSEVGAKF
-140 QGQLPSE
+140 QGQVPSE

-154 EADEKIAKLQER
+154 EADQEIAKLQEHER
-166 EGSFEFHGYFRSGFG
+166 SFEFHGYFRSGFG
-181 LNSKGGQ
+181 LNSRGGQ

-203 GNETES
+203 GNEADS

-218 WVNPDRELDK
+218 WINPDHDSDR

-239 NTSNSENFANSSIGV
+239 NTSNSEDFANSSVGI

-274 QPSAKFW
+274 QPNAKFW

-298 SLDMSGYGG
+298 PLDMSGYGG
-307 GVEDLDLKFGKA
+307 GVEDLDLKLGKA
-319 AIAFIGVA
+319 AVAFIGVA
-327 RPDLATQNGNM
+327 SPNLETQNGNL

-349 VKGPLGFWGVWFDY
+349 VKGPLGLWGVWFDY
-363 ATAKGGQIKSTSDSN
+363 ATAKGGRIKSTSDSN
-378 QATVTSVPS
+378 SSAITSVPS
-387 ANGYA
+387 TDGYA

-400 EWHGGYHTFLI
+400 EWHEGYHTFLI

-429 IPTPSPDTAKSKQ
+429 IPTPSPDTARSKQ

-472 TQNEWQ
+472 TQNQWQ

-504 HTNLPG
+504 HTHLPD
-510 SYEGWL
+510 SYQGWL

-539 FVTYANWSNGFR
+539 FVTYANWSDGFR
-551 GLVGGVPFEKATAGL
+551 GRIGGVPFEKATTGF

>member
-1 MAAVLATSRWTA
+1 MS
-13 THRECGDTDK
+13 
-23 DTDMAPP
+23 M
-30 LPKRRYPQVGRTL
+30 
-43 CFLAII
+43 
-49 MCTSSVA
+49 SSVA
-56 RGQSTEQQLQ
+56 RSQDTEQQLQ
-66 QLKEQFET
+66 QLKEQLEMT
-74 TTKQFEER
+74 TRQFEQR
-82 ISTLEQQLEAEREA
+82 ISMLEQQLEKEKDAKKQE
-96 RKLKDASA
+96 DASA
-104 EPEQATQQR
+104 EPAQAIQQP
-113 TKPTVVQMLGKPQK
+113 TKPTVVQIPEK
-127 SELTESNQVGAKF
+127 SEKSLLTESNQVGARF

-154 EADEKIAKLQER
+154 EADRKIADLEER
-166 EGSFEFHGYFRSGFG
+166 EGAFEFHGYFRSGFG
-181 LNSKGGQ
+181 LNSRGGQ

-203 GNETES
+203 GNETET

-218 WVNPDRELDK
+218 WVNPDHNSDK
-228 AWFRSEFLIEA
+228 AWFRSEFLIQA
-239 NTSNSENFANSSIGV
+239 NTSNSENFAPSSSGT

-269 NLFES
+269 NIFES
-274 QPSAKFW
+274 QPHAKFW
-281 AGERYYRR
+281 GGERYYRR
-289 QHIDSDDFF
+289 QHIDSNDFF
-298 SLDMSGYGG
+298 PLDMSGYGG

-319 AIAFIGVA
+319 AVAFIGVA
-327 RPDLATQNGNM
+327 RPDVVTQNGNM
-338 TTSRIDATVYD
+338 TTSHIDATVYD
-349 VKGPLGFWGVWFDY
+349 VKGPLGLWGVWFDY
-363 ATAKGGQIKSTSDSN
+363 ATSKGGQMTS
-378 QATVTSVPS
+378 ASVPGSS
-387 ANGYA
+387 AVANIPSTNGYA

-429 IPTPSPDTAKSKQ
+429 ILTPSPDTAKSKQ

-459 MPIFLFQRLKNLN
+459 MPIFLFQRIKNLN

-478 QWVSFGVRPEVFLTR
+478 QWISFGVRPEVFLTK

-504 HTNLPG
+504 HTRLPG

-551 GLVGGVPFEKATAGL
+551 GLVGGVPFENATKGL
-566 TYGVQA
+566 TYGVQV

>member
-1 MAAVLATSRWTA
+1 MFPELT
-13 THRECGDTDK
+13 
-23 DTDMAPP
+23 
-30 LPKRRYPQVGRTL
+30 RRRHPHIRRTL

-49 MCTSSVA
+49 TCTSSVA
-56 RGQSTEQQLQ
+56 RSQDTEQQLQ
-66 QLKEQFET
+66 QLKEQLEMT
-74 TTKQFEER
+74 TRQFEQR
-82 ISTLEQQLEAEREA
+82 ISTLEEQLEKEKDA
-96 RKLKDASA
+96 KKQKDASA
-104 EPEQATQQR
+104 ERAQAIQQP
-113 TKPTVVQMLGKPQK
+113 TKPTVVQNSERPLK
-127 SELTESNQVGAKF
+127 SLLAESNEVGARF

-147 PTYDLLR
+147 PTYDMLR
-154 EADEKIAKLQER
+154 EADEEIAKLQER
-166 EGSFEFHGYFRSGFG
+166 ESAFEFHGYFRSGFG

-203 GNETES
+203 GNEADS

-218 WVNPDRELDK
+218 WVNRDHDSDK

-239 NTSNSENFANSSIGV
+239 NTSNSEDFADSSVGV
-254 GSDQF
+254 GSDQY

-269 NLFES
+269 NIFEI
-274 QPSAKFW
+274 QPNAKFW

-298 SLDMSGYGG
+298 PLDMSGYGG

-319 AIAFIGVA
+319 AVAFIGVA
-327 RPDLATQNGNM
+327 RPDVVTQNGNM
-338 TTSRIDATVYD
+338 TTSHVDATVYD
-349 VKGPLGFWGVWFDY
+349 VKGPLGLWGVWFDF
-363 ATAKGGQIKSTSDSN
+363 ATSKGGQITSASDPNSTTLTN
-378 QATVTSVPS
+378 VPS

-429 IPTPSPDTAKSKQ
+429 IPTPSLDTAKSKQ

-459 MPIFLFQRLKNLN
+459 MPIFLFQRMKNLN

-478 QWVSFGVRPEVFLTR
+478 QWVSFGVRPQVFLTR

-510 SYEGWL
+510 SYNGWL

-539 FVTYANWSNGFR
+539 FVTYANWSRGFR
-551 GLVGGVPFEKATAGL
+551 GLVGGVPFENETSGL
-566 TYGVQA
+566 TYGVQV